1 MSYLVYL
8 TLIPP
13 ILLGILLASL
23 VILPTGRGNLLLLF
37 SLGIPVGFGVT
48 ACLYFLWSYCLNPSF
63 PGFWLV
69 ELFLIAVLAWY
80 NWKLK
85 DRLKKLIPDW
95 KKWTW
100 IDWSI
105 ILIFL
110 AVFITAL
117 ASFDAYTKANPHG
130 RYDAWAI
137 WNVRARMIARGAE
150 HWKDVFIP
158 QVFHADYPLLVP
170 LTIARSWVLA
180 GTESQRIPPA
190 VAGLFTFAS
199 SGILP
204 GALIALKKRQTALLA
219 GIILLTTP
227 WFVYFGSLQFA
238 DLPLASCILA
248 ACISL
253 AIGLMDREYS
263 WRWFFISSLAA
274 GLSAWVKNEGQL
286 FLLVFAIISAFLAL
300 SVFRRINDVK
310 SIGSLMTGVL
320 LPLVV
325 ILLFKLTL
333 APANDVVDTGNLG
346 QTLSQL
352 ISLPRYGEV
361 ISALQDY
368 PKGFGGWAFPLP
380 LIFMAFWLLMCPVF
394 SKENR
399 LAIISLAGLLILQWI
414 GYFLI
419 YVITPHG
426 LQTHIN
432 QSYDRLL
439 MHIYP
444 LFLFFLFLFLPPLDD
459 LFTRR
464 GNSKDVPAV

>member
-13 ILLGILLASL
+13 ILMGILLASL
-23 VILPTGRGNLLLLF
+23 LILPTGRGNLVLII
-37 SLGIPVGFGVT
+37 SLGIPLGFGIS
-48 ACLYFLWSYCLNPSF
+48 ACLYFFWSYFLNPSF

-69 ELFLIAVLAWY
+69 EILLIFALLWASWKNKILFTT
-80 NWKLK
+80 
-85 DRLKKLIPDW
+85 LIPDW

-100 IDWSI
+100 SDWAFG
-105 ILIFL
+105 ILFL
-110 AVFITAL
+110 VVFIAAM

-137 WNVRARMIARGAE
+137 WNVRARMLARGGE

-170 LTIARSWVLA
+170 LTIARSWVMA

-190 VAGLFTFAS
+190 VAGLFTFANP
-199 SGILP
+199 GLLT
-204 GALIALKKRQTALLA
+204 GALLALKKKQTAFLA

-238 DLPLASCILA
+238 DLPLAACILSSG
-248 ACISL
+248 ISL
-253 AIGLMDREYS
+253 AIGLIDRAFS
-263 WRWFFISSLAA
+263 WRWIILS
-274 GLSAWVKNEGQL
+274 GLSAGLAGWVKNEGQL
-286 FLLVFAIISAFLAL
+286 FLLVFTGVSVILAL
-300 SVFRRINDVK
+300 IIFQRHNRIIFFR
-310 SIGSLMTGVL
+310 SLLAGVS
-320 LPLVV
+320 LPL
-325 ILLFKLTL
+325 ITIFLFKLTL

-346 QTLSQL
+346 QSISQL
-352 ISLPRYGEV
+352 LSLPRYGEV
-361 ISALQDY
+361 ISALQNY
-368 PKGFGGWAFPLP
+368 PKGFGGWLVPIPLVF
-380 LIFMAFWLLMCPVF
+380 IVFWVLMGPVLN
-394 SKENR
+394 KENR
-399 LAIISLAGLLILQWI
+399 SAILALTGLLMLQWV

-439 MHIYP
+439 MHLYP
-444 LFLFFLFLFLPPLDD
+444 LFLFFLFLFLPPLKD
-459 LFTRR
+459 LLPQQE
-464 GNSKDVPAV
+464 NSKDVPAV